1 MSETN
6 KKLTILDVTLD
17 SNDSKYVFLNDYEY
31 KTNWFED
38 LKFSLY
44 SLFSDI
50 RRFIRNIFIGIKNII
65 EYAPIIYQDRDW
77 DYQYLLYLMKFKL
90 KRIRKCIKDDNIIVD
105 AQKVSEEIQIAIEK
119 IDELEKSDELYE
131 DASQLLLQQIK
142 NTNDKDL
149 KEELIKQYYIGLYKF
164 EEEQWSSLWTYIY
177 YNMQKWWD

>member
-1 MSETN
+1 MSEIN
-6 KKLTILDVTLD
+6 QKLTILDVTLD
-17 SNDSKYVFLNDYEY
+17 RDDSEYIFLNDCRY
-31 KTNWFED
+31 KTNWFKEF
-38 LKFSLY
+38 KY
-44 SLFSDI
+44 SLCSYFSDI
-50 RRFIRNIFIGIKNII
+50 RIFLRNIFIGIKNII
-65 EYAPIIYQDRDW
+65 EYTPIIYQDRDW

-131 DASQLLLQQIK
+131 NASQLLLQQIK
-142 NTNDKDL
+142 DTDNKDL

-164 EEEQWSSLWTYIY
+164 EEEQWLSLWTHIY